1 MEVPEQHPVKT
12 QVSNR
17 QYQLSFFFR
26 LPSPARP
33 RTPPI
38 TAPRPPPSAPP
49 TAAPLAP
56 SSATFSSSGDSGAFA
71 SCSGFAFESL
81 VGFATFFARFFM
93 IPINQQD
100 AYRVAAGNG
109 AITTPRLG
117 YNCVTRLPYRPKL
130 DSTCRAHGGNVPPIL
145 ACGERPIPRAR
156 FARTPGSHVPRTVD
170 SPARKND
177 ESFSACATSGARGR
191 RRPRKTKSSSVGS
204 KSSRSACGSRSRTRC
219 ARMLRAQ

>member
-1 MEVPEQHPVKT
+1 MEVSGQHPVKT
-12 QVSNR
+12 QVLSR
-17 QYQLSFFFR
+17 QYQLSFFVR

-71 SCSGFAFESL
+71 SCSGFAFESS

-93 IPINQQD
+93 IPNNQQD

-109 AITTPRLG
+109 AIPACVWDTIASHDCRIAPTGLLAKLAQRVRLEVQDPLRKPIDVSGVIDALTPKSIVRRGLG
-117 YNCVTRLPYRPKL
+117 DARP
-130 DSTCRAHGGNVPPIL
+130 DVGEDRPGRVPSRW
-145 ACGERPIPRAR
+145 RPPRAR
-156 FARTPGSHVPRTVD
+156 RQSAAIPR
-170 SPARKND
+170 
-177 ESFSACATSGARGR
+177 
-191 RRPRKTKSSSVGS
+191 VGM
-204 KSSRSACGSRSRTRC
+204 RNR
-219 ARMLRAQ
+219 